1 MEQTAL
7 LLKSELIDLDFK
19 QPEKIKSKDLN
30 QLIEQMVNHIG
41 STDPELRDKL
51 IYTSFYYLIQRDY
64 LNEQQMTYLIETCLD
79 EKHLFLS
86 IGSQDDDTVFT
97 RAFSSLV
104 VALILGKDRE
114 NQFLSTELTKRTIK
128 CSMFYLQEE
137 TDTRGYVEGKGWAHS
152 IAHGAD
158 LLDEAIKHPLFEMGI
173 VNDCLDTISSCLFKE
188 AVYTDG
194 EDERLIYS
202 IEALL
207 EKGMDERILEK
218 WIFSLS
224 DYLNEIRNPNGFSLS
239 YFRKKTNLSNFLKT
253 LYFRLMFK
261 NDGVSTRK
269 TIIEIL
275 ETLHEN

>member
-7 LLKSELIDLDFK
+7 LLKTELIDLDFK

-51 IYTSFYYLIQRDY
+51 IYTSFYYLIKRDY

-79 EKHLFLS
+79 ENHLFLS

-114 NQFLSTELTKRTIK
+114 NPFLSTELTIQAIK
-128 CSMFYLQEE
+128 SSMIYLQKE

-158 LLDEAIKHPLFEMGI
+158 LLDEAIKHPLFGMGI

-194 EDERLIYS
+194 EDERLIYA

-207 EKGMDERILEK
+207 EKGMDERVLEK
-218 WIFSLS
+218 WIISLS
-224 DYLNEIRNPNGFSLS
+224 DYLSETRNPSGFSLS

-261 NDGVSTRK
+261 NAGVSTRK
-269 TIIEIL
+269 TIVEIL
-275 ETLHEN
+275 ETLHQN

>member
-7 LLKSELIDLDFK
+7 SLKTELIDLDFN

-64 LNEQQMTYLIETCLD
+64 LNEQQMTYLIESCLD
-79 EKHLFLS
+79 ENHLFLS
-86 IGSQDDDTVFT
+86 IGSQNNDTVFT

-114 NQFLSTELTKRTIK
+114 NQFLSKELTIQAIK
-128 CSMFYLQEE
+128 SSMIYLQKE

-158 LLDEAIKHPLFEMGI
+158 LLDEAIKHPLFEMSLISG
-173 VNDCLDTISSCLFKE
+173 CLDTISNCLFKE
-188 AVYTDG
+188 SVYTDG
-194 EDERLIYS
+194 EDERLIYA
-202 IEALL
+202 IESLL
-207 EKGMDERILEK
+207 EKGMEESILEI

-224 DYLNEIRNPNGFSLS
+224 DYLNEIRNPSGFSLS
-239 YFRKKTNLSNFLKT
+239 YFRKKTNVSNFLKT

-269 TIIEIL
+269 TIEEIL
-275 ETLHEN
+275 TKLHQN

>member
-7 LLKSELIDLDFK
+7 LLKTELIDLDFK

-51 IYTSFYYLIQRDY
+51 IYTSFYYLIKRDY
-64 LNEQQMTYLIETCLD
+64 LNEQQMTFLIETCLD
-79 EKHLFLS
+79 ENHLFLS

-114 NQFLSTELTKRTIK
+114 NPFLSTELTIRAIK
-128 CSMFYLQEE
+128 SSMIYLQKE

-158 LLDEAIKHPLFEMGI
+158 LLDEAIKHPLFGMGI

-194 EDERLIYS
+194 EDERLIYA

-207 EKGMDERILEK
+207 EKGMDERVLEK
-218 WIFSLS
+218 WIISLS
-224 DYLNEIRNPNGFSLS
+224 DYLSETRNPSGFSLS
-239 YFRKKTNLSNFLKT
+239 SFRKKTNLSNFLKT

-261 NDGVSTRK
+261 NAGVSTRK
-269 TIIEIL
+269 TIVEIL
-275 ETLHEN
+275 ETLHQK